1 MKKFITRSLAAAA
14 VAATIGS
21 AQAAIVLDF
30 EGTGNITPIGDFY
43 NGGAGTNYGI
53 SFGADALSIN
63 GPSNNEALL
72 PSGVNGLFFLNGS
85 GALMNV
91 SAGFTT
97 GFSFYYSAPFY
108 TGEIQVFDG
117 LDGTGNLLASLTL
130 PMTTNG
136 ASISE
141 CNNMNFCPYYAIGV
155 AFSGTAKSVNFG
167 GVANQVVFDDVTIG
181 SITAGDDGNEVP
193 EPGILS
199 LIGIGIAGFG
209 LSRRKRAA

>member
-1 MKKFITRSLAAAA
+1 MKKFITRCLA
-14 VAATIGS
+14 VAALAGTIGS

-30 EGTGNITPIGDFY
+30 EGTGNITPIGNFY

-53 SFGADALSIN
+53 SFGADALSIH

-72 PSGVNGLFFLNGS
+72 PSGVNGVFFLNGS

-91 SAGFTT
+91 AAGFTT

-117 LDGTGNLLASLTL
+117 LNGTGNLLASLTL

-136 ASISE
+136 AGVLA
-141 CNNMNFCPYYAIGV
+141 CGGMNFCPYEAIGV
-155 AFSGTAKSVNFG
+155 AFVGTAKSVNFG

-181 SITAGDDGNEVP
+181 SVRAGDTGNQVP

-199 LIGIGIAGFG
+199 LIGLGVAGLG
-209 LSRRKRAA
+209 LKLRKRAA